1 MNYHETEQKMILREA
16 ERDILAL
23 LVVDPSSE
31 EYEVI
36 YSDEAYRRFE
46 NRYRRCNFFTAWA
59 EIGVNLIHEPDR
71 ARMLQELSKEQLLAA
86 LNEDDIFLTRCRFIA
101 NDKPIWC
108 QVKAS
113 WNPVEAGTIV
123 ISIRNIDRELR
134 HEMDHMAELEEL
146 LRREA
151 IYREAILA
159 NAAGYMEVNL
169 TRNIITSRICDQFEG
184 QQPIEPAFSEPDA
197 PIPYDAFEA
206 WWGQNMVL
214 SDKEEFLSFCN
225 CDYLLSR
232 FERGNRICSIEFKAK
247 TADGGVSICKATY
260 YLSQDSYTG
269 DVMAIC
275 VL

>member
-46 NRYRRCNFFTAWA
+46 NRYRRNNFFTAWA

-71 ARMLQELSKEQLLAA
+71 ARMLQELSKERLLVA

-123 ISIRNIDRELR
+123 ISIRNIDRELVTR
-134 HEMDHMAELEEL
+134 WTTWPNWKSSSGE
-146 LRREA
+146 RRFTE
-151 IYREAILA
+151 RPFWR
-159 NAAGYMEVNL
+159 
-169 TRNIITSRICDQFEG
+169 T
-184 QQPIEPAFSEPDA
+184 QQGTWKS
-197 PIPYDAFEA
+197 
-206 WWGQNMVL
+206 
-214 SDKEEFLSFCN
+214 
-225 CDYLLSR
+225 
-232 FERGNRICSIEFKAK
+232 
-247 TADGGVSICKATY
+247 T
-260 YLSQDSYTG
+260 
-269 DVMAIC
+269 
-275 VL
+275 